1 MGVVT
6 AASAPGG
13 PMGAAAERAPTFGE
27 PLPAPG
33 RRRSCISARS
43 RQIDVVGVI
52 HTQAPCLH
60 RLAFKGDGLLEPK
73 DGRCDY

>member
-6 AASAPGG
+6 AASTPGVRWARR
-13 PMGAAAERAPTFGE
+13 PKAAPTFGE

-33 RRRSCISARS
+33 RRRSCISERS

-52 HTQAPCLH
+52 HTRAPCLH
-60 RLAFKGDGLLEPK
+60 RLAFKRDGLLEPK

>member
-6 AASAPGG
+6 AAWTPGVRW
-13 PMGAAAERAPTFGE
+13 GAAAESGPAFGE
-27 PLPAPG
+27 PLPAAG
-33 RRRSCISARS
+33 RRRSCISERS